1 MLEEISVVAVI
12 PARYGSTRFPGKP
25 LALLAGKPMIQ
36 HVYER
41 VRRSSLVSDVL
52 VATDDQRILRAVE
65 QFGGKAILT
74 SPDHPSGTDRVGEV
88 AAGLDAG
95 VVVNVQG
102 DEPLIDPQVVDQAV
116 RPLLQDASLQMTT
129 LAHKLESSVDMANP
143 DVVKVRIDKEGFARS
158 FFRLPEAE
166 TGDGSAGD
174 HVLKHVGLYAYRRPY
189 LLELIAMQPTEQE
202 RALGL
207 EQLRALEHGCRIKV
221 VVTEYGCLGV
231 DRPEDLKRA
240 ELILSAQKE
249 VPS

>member
-1 MLEEISVVAVI
+1 MSVVAVI

-102 DEPLIDPQVVDQAV
+102 DEP
-116 RPLLQDASLQMTT
+116 
-129 LAHKLESSVDMANP
+129 
-143 DVVKVRIDKEGFARS
+143 
-158 FFRLPEAE
+158 
-166 TGDGSAGD
+166 
-174 HVLKHVGLYAYRRPY
+174 
-189 LLELIAMQPTEQE
+189 
-202 RALGL
+202 
-207 EQLRALEHGCRIKV
+207 
-221 VVTEYGCLGV
+221 
-231 DRPEDLKRA
+231 
-240 ELILSAQKE
+240 
-249 VPS
+249 